1 VILQL
6 QDRIIKLDREM
17 DQLLR
22 DKELYLRVIAEL
34 SEEEYRPSSSDE
46 EMSMEMIPSFTSRPK
61 DDNKILRRKKK
72 EKKISARQEAFER
85 AKAWALDRKRAK
97 NNK

>member
-1 VILQL
+1 MEVKTQRQLVILQL
-6 QDRIIKLDREM
+6 QDRIIN
-17 DQLLR
+17 
-22 DKELYLRVIAEL
+22 
-34 SEEEYRPSSSDE
+34 PSSSDE